1 MVEVPMSAEAVRE
14 IRGSL
19 RRRSSFKKVFFLE
32 RRGTSM
38 AGPGAKDRLLLG
50 RLKVGG
56 DLEMTG
62 SATMASDVTADIDLG
77 ETSETRSG
85 IVIIVLLGEGFPIPP
100 RLMSEDM
107 LFPTEWPRT
116 VEAELAVSAETVERG
131 RGMNS
136 IFSEKPTRGLDGGR
150 ATGSSAGS
158 PDEDSTVMT
167 LSLDLRSSNTDLAG
181 EGYCG

>member
-1 MVEVPMSAEAVRE
+1 MVEVPISAEAVRE
-14 IRGSL
+14 IKGSL

-32 RRGTSM
+32 RRGTSL
-38 AGPGAKDRLLLG
+38 AESRAKDRRLVG

-56 DLEMTG
+56 ELKTTG
-62 SATMASDVTADIDLG
+62 SATTVSDAIPGNDLG
-77 ETSETRSG
+77 EISEARSG

-116 VEAELAVSAETVERG
+116 VDTELAVSAETVERG

-136 IFSEKPTRGLDGGR
+136 IFSEKPTRGLEGGR
-150 ATGSSAGS
+150 ATDSSARG
-158 PDEDSTVMT
+158 PDEDSTVMM
-167 LSLDLRSSNTDLAG
+167 LSLDLRPSVTDLAG